1 MPTSSR
7 RTLPVVVTER
17 DTSPPDCQIAR
28 TDMTQKNLLVVTMTP
43 LAQALVRFARTYLQG
58 LVGFLLVAL
67 AAKPVLATVGVVILP
82 GDFLDALK
90 TAAGLAV
97 APAVISL
104 LQNFIE
110 ILTLLDETHPKL
122 RA

>member
-1 MPTSSR
+1 MPTSPRS
-7 RTLPVVVTER
+7 TVPVVVTER
-17 DTSPPDCQIAR
+17 DTSPPDGQIAR
-28 TDMTQKNLLVVTMTP
+28 TDVTQKNILVVTMTP
-43 LAQALVRFARTYLQG
+43 FAQALVRFARTYLQG
-58 LVGFLLVAL
+58 LVGFLLLAL
-67 AAKPVLATVGVVILP
+67 TARPVLATVGVVILP
-82 GDFLDALK
+82 GDFLDAIK

-110 ILTLLDETHPKL
+110 ILTLLDEKFPKL